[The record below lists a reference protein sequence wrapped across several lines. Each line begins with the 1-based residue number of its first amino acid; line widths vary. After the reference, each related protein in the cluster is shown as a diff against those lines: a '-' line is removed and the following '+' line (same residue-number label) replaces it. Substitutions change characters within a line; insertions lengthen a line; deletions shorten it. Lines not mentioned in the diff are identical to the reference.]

1 MDIAI
6 IMEFFKWCSI
16 INISILILIT
26 IILPLLSNFAY
37 SFHSKYWFSG
47 SKEEHA
53 QIIFKFLANYKII
66 IIVFNLVPYF
76 ALCIM
81 RG

>member
-1 MDIAI
+1 MDIATT
-6 IMEFFKWCSI
+6 MEFFKWCSI
-16 INISILILIT
+16 INISILILAS
-26 IILPLLSNFAY
+26 IIWPLLSKFAY

-47 SKEEHA
+47 CKEEHA
-53 QIIFKFLANYKII
+53 QIIFKFFANYKII